1 MNTSRRFGQATQSLR
16 GPMSRK
22 RNRLAR
28 LGRSTFIFAVVTAG
42 AFLFANPVF
51 ATEWTV
57 TSTDDTD
64 TLGTLRYA
72 LGNAVDGDTILFD
85 LTTFPSATPA
95 TITVTS
101 TALPSIT
108 QGNLT
113 IDASPN
119 AGGVIIS
126 GSGLGS
132 GIDGLTLASTGNT
145 IKGLKIASFPDYGV
159 VISSGDNTIG
169 GTGAN
174 EGNMIYSNGSVDSTS
189 GILFQ
194 AATGT
199 TTILGNYIGTNASYA
214 DLGNTRYGIYVN
226 GQGTLTIGGT
236 TAGSANTIAWQDWIG
251 GQGAGIYV
259 NDGSPTI
266 QGNYLSTNASGA
278 TNGENFN
285 NIVVASGGDSVTIGG
300 TAAGAGN
307 TIAGGNSAAIQ
318 ILSSGTTNVQGNYF
332 GLNSSWTDLVN
343 PTTGIYINALGT
355 INIGGTAAGAGNWIG
370 FFDVTGTIN
379 GIAVS
384 NGSPTIQGN
393 YIGTNASGADLGNGI
408 GIGLLVNADAV
419 TIGGTASGAGN
430 TIGMN
435 DGDGINNASTNTSI
449 TIRGNYIGTDSGGSS
464 LPNAGDGIDTTAG
477 TITIGNVSET
487 VSNVIGPNTGYGI
500 NMPSGTPTVNF
511 AGTVFIS
518 DDVNFVA
525 GTVGLGSAIVNIGGN
540 WTNGGATIT
549 PGSSTVVLTGT
560 STPQVVSGSTS
571 FNNLTINKNN
581 SPTINF
587 TSGTT
592 QTIGGTFTSAGDATH
607 QITIGATSGST
618 AALSKS
624 SGTVSVS
631 YTTISYSEATGGAT
645 WLAYL
650 TNGNTDGGNNSGW
663 DFTDA
668 PTLTTDAAS
677 SVATST
683 VTLNGSI
690 TATGGADATESG
702 FVYGTDSALS
712 TVIATSTLG
721 GQTGTASFT
730 EDLTSLTPGTAYYFR
745 AYATNSAGTG
755 YGSIETFSTD
765 AVVVPTV
772 SASSATS
779 ITTTSATLNGSIDD
793 TGGDSATARGFEWG
807 TDTSY
812 GTIVSSSGSYG
823 TGAFT
828 TDLTSLTC
836 NNSYHFRSFA
846 TNSAGTAS
854 STDVSFSTSACP
866 VSSTPAPVPTGGNG
880 PIFGGGVFLPNIPSA
895 RPQIVYPD
903 GQVVYVDTAPVEN
916 QPILPP
922 NLLTDLFNGLF
933 QNTPEE
939 TQPATSLEPQA
950 TLTEDKLVSTA
961 LDQSWNLLSP
971 ETVGEFLLTPLPSKL
986 LDLVRK
992 FPELGTVFSKLG
1004 VAKISDLSKLQS
1016 VSMSLPTVTE
1026 LKDLPR
1032 GIVVANGGGG
1042 NIGVTSSITLDE
1054 AGVVEQKIQTV
1065 ANTSLTL
1072 AVKPSFPVDAV
1083 TGYLVFRESAKKTVA
1098 ELPLDLYA
1106 ASAVLAFQGRSSGSV
1121 IPDRELLIQTFVYED
1136 VDRDGVYTADITTPA
1151 VEGTYEVI
1159 TLISYRDK
1167 SLGTRELRL
1176 VTVIDPEGYVFERIG
1191 GKEAR
1196 IPDASVS
1203 IFNADD
1209 GTFWDSVSYNQEN
1222 PQVTDTSGKYAFL
1235 VPEGRYY
1242 ITAEA
1247 SGYVPYRS
1255 QVFTVREGSG
1265 IHFNIEL
1272 RSSGWLAGLDW
1283 KTTSLILLILV
1294 LGSAFAGY
1302 ALHEHALKKEL
1313 FKQRM

>member
-113 IDASPN
+113 IHASPN

-318 ILSSGTTNVQGNYF
+318 ILSFGTTNVQGNYF

-592 QTIGGTFTSAGDATH
+592 QTIGGTFTSAGDATQ

-690 TATGGADATESG
+690 MATGGADATESG
-702 FVYGTDSALS
+702 FAYGTDPALS
-712 TVIATSTLG
+712 TVIATPTLG
-721 GQTGTASFT
+721 GPTGTAPFT

-765 AVVVPTV
+765 AV
-772 SASSATS
+772 SA
-779 ITTTSATLNGSIDD
+779 
-793 TGGDSATARGFEWG
+793 
-807 TDTSY
+807 
-812 GTIVSSSGSYG
+812 
-823 TGAFT
+823 
-828 TDLTSLTC
+828 
-836 NNSYHFRSFA
+836 
-846 TNSAGTAS
+846 
-854 STDVSFSTSACP
+854 
-866 VSSTPAPVPTGGNG
+866 
-880 PIFGGGVFLPNIPSA
+880 
-895 RPQIVYPD
+895 
-903 GQVVYVDTAPVEN
+903 
-916 QPILPP
+916 
-922 NLLTDLFNGLF
+922 
-933 QNTPEE
+933 
-939 TQPATSLEPQA
+939 
-950 TLTEDKLVSTA
+950 
-961 LDQSWNLLSP
+961 
-971 ETVGEFLLTPLPSKL
+971 
-986 LDLVRK
+986 
-992 FPELGTVFSKLG
+992 
-1004 VAKISDLSKLQS
+1004 
-1016 VSMSLPTVTE
+1016 PTVTTQ
-1026 LKDLPR
+1026 
-1032 GIVVANGGGG
+1032 A
-1042 NIGVTSSITLDE
+1042 TSSVAATT
-1054 AGVVEQKIQTV
+1054 ATV
-1065 ANTSLTL
+1065 N
-1072 AVKPSFPVDAV
+1072 
-1083 TGYLVFRESAKKTVA
+1083 
-1098 ELPLDLYA
+1098 
-1106 ASAVLAFQGRSSGSV
+1106 
-1121 IPDRELLIQTFVYED
+1121 
-1136 VDRDGVYTADITTPA
+1136 
-1151 VEGTYEVI
+1151 GT
-1159 TLISYRDK
+1159 
-1167 SLGTRELRL
+1167 
-1176 VTVIDPEGYVFERIG
+1176 
-1191 GKEAR
+1191 
-1196 IPDASVS
+1196 
-1203 IFNADD
+1203 
-1209 GTFWDSVSYNQEN
+1209 
-1222 PQVTDTSGKYAFL
+1222 
-1235 VPEGRYY
+1235 
-1242 ITAEA
+1242 ITAT
-1247 SGYVPYRS
+1247 G
-1255 QVFTVREGSG
+1255 
-1265 IHFNIEL
+1265 
-1272 RSSGWLAGLDW
+1272 
-1283 KTTSLILLILV
+1283 
-1294 LGSAFAGY
+1294 
-1302 ALHEHALKKEL
+1302 
-1313 FKQRM
+1313 